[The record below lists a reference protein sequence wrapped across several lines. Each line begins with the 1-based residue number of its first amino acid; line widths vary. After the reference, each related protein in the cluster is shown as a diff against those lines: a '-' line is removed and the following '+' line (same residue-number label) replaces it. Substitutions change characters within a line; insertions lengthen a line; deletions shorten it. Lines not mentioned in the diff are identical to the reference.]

1 MKILGLVVEMEKTI
15 FKINCRREAATK
27 TIKVLESK
35 LEKAKGLSDNIK
47 GHEGEDFYM
56 TEEGIR
62 QEEITTH
69 ERLFQPKKLVEE
81 IEELEGHPD
90 YLDPNHIENLE
101 VEIEMK
107 KYSLRSEENASQ
119 SVDNKS
125 STGKEINFF
134 FGLYGQIIEGTF

>member
-62 QEEITTH
+62 EEEKTTH
-69 ERLFQPKKLVEE
+69 KKLLEPKKLVKE
-81 IEELEGHPD
+81 IEELESHPD

-107 KYSLRSEENASQ
+107 KCFLRSEENASQ
-119 SVDNKS
+119 SVDNGS
-125 STGKEINFF
+125 SKGI
-134 FGLYGQIIEGTF
+134 QIFS